1 MATTK
6 YGDISQRTAAYAET
20 KMLEHAEPIL
30 VLEKFAQAKPLPRN
44 TADNVKF
51 RRPIPYSVNT
61 AQLVEG
67 VTPTPKQ
74 MQYEDVS
81 VSLGQYGDVI
91 EITDR
96 VADLCEDPVLN
107 DAAMLAG
114 EQAAETKE
122 LILWGALKAGTNVAY
137 SGTAAS
143 PAARTDVNEPISLN
157 LLRNAIRNLK
167 SQRAKPITQMVSASP
182 KYATEAVAPAFIA
195 FAHTD
200 VEQDIRDLD
209 NFTPVEK
216 YGTYSPV
223 SDNECGKVEQIRFIL
238 SPVLAAF
245 ADSGSTTLNGMASTG
260 AANVDVYPVVVVSK
274 NSYGT
279 VPLKGANS
287 MSPRVVNPDRIDK
300 SDILGQRG
308 YVGWKM
314 YFAALILNESWVQR
328 IEVGVTDLA

>member
-6 YGDISQRTAAYAET
+6 YGDISQRTAAYAEK

-44 TADNVKF
+44 TADNIKF
-51 RRPIPYSVNT
+51 RRPVPYAVST
-61 AQLVEG
+61 TQLVEG
-67 VTPTPKQ
+67 VTPVPKQ
-74 MQYEDVS
+74 MVYEDVP
-81 VSLGQYGDVI
+81 VTLGQYGDVI
-91 EITDR
+91 EITDK
-96 VADLCEDPVLN
+96 VYDLNEDPVLN

-122 LILWGALKAGTNVAY
+122 LILWGVLKAGTNVAY
-137 SGTAAS
+137 SGTAAT
-143 PAARTDVNEPISLN
+143 PAARTDVNDTISLN
-157 LLRNAIRNLK
+157 LIRSALRSLK
-167 SQRAKPITQMVSASP
+167 SQRAKGITQMISASP
-182 KYATEAVAPAFIA
+182 KFATEAVAAGFVA

-209 NFTPVEK
+209 GFTPVER
-216 YGTYSPV
+216 YGSFSPL
-223 SDNECGKVEQIRFIL
+223 SDYECGKVEQTRFIL
-238 SPVLAAF
+238 SPVLAPW
-245 ADSGSTTLNGMASTG
+245 ADAGSTTLNGMVSTSG
-260 AANVDVYPVVVVSK
+260 TQTDVYPVVFVSK
-274 NSYGT
+274 NSYAT

-328 IEVGVTDLA
+328 IEVAVTDL

>member
-30 VLEKFAQAKPLPRN
+30 VLEKFAQTKPLPKN
-44 TADNVKF
+44 TADNIKF

-61 AQLVEG
+61 TQLVEG

-74 MQYEDVS
+74 MQYEDVP
-81 VSLGQYGDVI
+81 VTLGQYGDVI
-91 EITDR
+91 EITDK

-137 SGTAAS
+137 SGTAAT
-143 PAARTDVNEPISLN
+143 PAARTDVNDTITLN
-157 LLRNAIRNLK
+157 LVRNAIRNLK

-200 VEQDIRDLD
+200 CEQDIRDLD
-209 NFTPVEK
+209 GFTPVER
-216 YGTYSPV
+216 YGNFSPV
-223 SDNECGKVEQIRFIL
+223 SDSECGKVEQVRFIL
-238 SPVLAAF
+238 SPVLAPWEGAG
-245 ADSGSTTLNGMASTG
+245 SGTLNGMVNSSSA
-260 AANVDVYPVVVVSK
+260 VDVYPVVIVSK
-274 NSYGT
+274 NSYAT

-328 IEVGVTDLA
+328 IEVGVTALA

>member
-1 MATTK
+1 MATK
-6 YGDISQRTAAYAET
+6 YGDISQRTAAYAEKT
-20 KMLEHAEPIL
+20 MLEHAEPIL
-30 VLEKFAQAKPLPRN
+30 VLEKFAQTKPLPKN

-51 RRPIPYSVNT
+51 RRPIPYSVST
-61 AQLVEG
+61 TQLVEG
-67 VTPTPKQ
+67 VTPVPKQ

-81 VSLGQYGDVI
+81 VTLGQYGDVI
-91 EITDR
+91 EITDK
-96 VADLCEDPVLN
+96 VYDLSEDPVLK
-107 DAAMLAG
+107 DAAILAG

-137 SGTAAS
+137 SGTGT
-143 PAARTDVNEPISLN
+143 PTARTDVNDTITLN
-157 LLRNAIRNLK
+157 LVRNAVRNLK
-167 SQRAKPITQMVSASP
+167 SQRAKPITTMLSASP

-200 VEQDIRDLD
+200 VEQDIRDMD
-209 NFTPVEK
+209 GFTPVER
-216 YGTYSPV
+216 YGTYSPLV
-223 SDNECGKVEQIRFIL
+223 DQECGKVEQMRFIL
-238 SPVLAAF
+238 SPVLEPY
-245 ADSGSTTLNGMASTG
+245 SGAGSGTANGCVVTG
-260 AANVDVYPVVVVSK
+260 SNVDVYPVVIVSK
-274 NSYGT
+274 NSYAT

-314 YFAALILNESWVQR
+314 YFAALILNEAWVQR

>member
-6 YGDISQRTAAYAET
+6 YGDISQRTAAYAEV

-61 AQLVEG
+61 TQLVEG

-114 EQAAETKE
+114 
-122 LILWGALKAGTNVAY
+122 
-137 SGTAAS
+137 
-143 PAARTDVNEPISLN
+143 
-157 LLRNAIRNLK
+157 
-167 SQRAKPITQMVSASP
+167 
-182 KYATEAVAPAFIA
+182 
-195 FAHTD
+195 
-200 VEQDIRDLD
+200 
-209 NFTPVEK
+209 
-216 YGTYSPV
+216 
-223 SDNECGKVEQIRFIL
+223 
-238 SPVLAAF
+238 
-245 ADSGSTTLNGMASTG
+245 
-260 AANVDVYPVVVVSK
+260 
-274 NSYGT
+274 
-279 VPLKGANS
+279 
-287 MSPRVVNPDRIDK
+287 
-300 SDILGQRG
+300 
-308 YVGWKM
+308 
-314 YFAALILNESWVQR
+314 
-328 IEVGVTDLA
+328 